1 MKFSFT
7 LWVCYSPLVNAFP
20 SFAIAGKRLLCSMV
34 MHNVI
39 MDSGH
44 TCRES
49 RHLLLYLRVL
59 VAAAPDMALSECI
72 RYSVI
77 NCGPIG
83 TASSG

>member
-1 MKFSFT
+1 M
-7 LWVCYSPLVNAFP
+7 NAFS
-20 SFAIAGKRLLCSMV
+20 SFAIAGKHRLCSMV

-44 TCRES
+44 TCTES
-49 RHLLLYLRVL
+49 RHLLPCLRVL
-59 VAAAPDMALSECI
+59 VAAAPEMALSECI

-83 TASSG
+83 TAASG